1 MAQKQHFDLIVRNAT
16 IIDGTKAPRYR
27 GEIGVRDGR
36 IAEIGMLDEAS
47 ADVEIDASG
56 LVAAPGF
63 IDAHTH
69 DDRLLLSDRDVVP
82 KVSQGV
88 TTVITGNCGISLA
101 HSPKP
106 QGEPTPPLDL
116 LDSEGHW
123 FKFQS
128 FRAYR
133 EKLEAQ
139 PPAVNAACLVG
150 HTTFRV
156 ATMDR
161 LDRPASDA
169 EIRAMRDMARESLGW
184 GAIGISTGTAYPPA
198 ACAPTEEII
207 EVCRPLKEF
216 GGLYVTHMRNED
228 DDITRSMAE
237 TFTIG
242 RELGAP
248 VIISHHKCVGTR
260 NHGRS
265 PETLALIERRSREQ
279 QVGLDC
285 YPYIASST
293 VLRYDRLEQSSRVV
307 ITWSKPYPEF
317 SGVDLEEVA
326 QRLNVPKS
334 QAVEMIKPAGA
345 IYFMLDENDVQRIL
359 KYDDTMI
366 GSDGLPHDAKPHPRL
381 WGTFP
386 RVLGHYSRDLKL
398 FPLETA
404 VYKMT
409 GLTAAKFGL
418 EGRGV
423 LKPGAHA
430 DITVFNPDT
439 IIDAADFKNSTR
451 PAVGIHT
458 VIVNGLP
465 IWRDGRPTGER
476 PGRVLTRSA
485 GRGPGAVNSLNV
497 V

>member
-1 MAQKQHFDLIVRNAT
+1 MAEKAMSQKQHYDLIVRNAT
-16 IIDGTKAPRYR
+16 VIDGTKAPRYNAD
-27 GEIGVRDGR
+27 IGVRDGR
-36 IAEIGMLDEAS
+36 IADLGVLDQAS

-56 LVAAPGF
+56 LIAAPGF

-88 TTVITGNCGISLA
+88 TTVVTGNCGISLA
-101 HSPKP
+101 HSPVP
-106 QGEPTPPLDL
+106 QGAPTPPLDL
-116 LDSEGHW
+116 LDNDGGW
-123 FKFQS
+123 FRFQS

-133 EKLEAQ
+133 ETLEAR
-139 PPAVNAACLVG
+139 PAAINAACLVG

-156 ATMDR
+156 AVMSR
-161 LDRPASDA
+161 LDRVATDP
-169 EIRAMRDMARESLGW
+169 EMKKMRTLAHESLAS

-198 ACAPTEEII
+198 ACASTEEII
-207 EVCRPLKEF
+207 EVCRPLEEF

-242 RELGAP
+242 REVHAP

-265 PETLALIERRSREQ
+265 PETLSLIEKSRAQ
-279 QVGLDC
+279 QSIGLDC

-293 VLRYDRLEQSSRVV
+293 VLRYDRLEQSSRVI
-307 ITWSKPYPEF
+307 ITWSKPHPEF
-317 SGVDLEEVA
+317 SGVDLDEVA
-326 QRLNVPKS
+326 KRLNVSKAE
-334 QAVEMIKPAGA
+334 AVEAIKPAGA

-359 KYDDTMI
+359 KFDDTMI
-366 GSDGLPHDAKPHPRL
+366 GSDGLPHDVKPHPRL

-386 RVLGHYSRDLKL
+386 RVLGHYARDLKL

-409 GLTAAKFGL
+409 GLTASKFGL
-418 EGRGV
+418 KGRGV
-423 LKPGAHA
+423 LQKGACA
-430 DITVFNPDT
+430 DITIFDADT
-439 IIDAADFKNSTR
+439 IIDAADFENSTR

-458 VIVNGLP
+458 VMVNGVP
-465 IWRDGRPTGER
+465 IWREGRPTGAR
-476 PGRVLTRSA
+476 PGRLLTRSPVRA
-485 GRGPGAVNSLNV
+485 
-497 V
+497 